1 MKNLF
6 VALHE
11 SNCQGK
17 LLEPRMK
24 NARFLKIGKKN
35 RHRVPMPGTSKPC
48 VQFALETERDRELVA
63 HV

>member
-11 SNCQGK
+11 SNSQGK
-17 LLEPRMK
+17 LFKPRMK
-24 NARFLKIGKKN
+24 NGGFLKIGKS
-35 RHRVPMPGTSKPC
+35 RHQVPMPGTSKTC
-48 VQFALETERDRELVA
+48 VQFALETERDQELVA